1 MKYLLPIVVLIFLSC
16 GSSKSSS
23 AHEQNMITQNKRMTI
38 YDQNSRDKQQH
49 IRSSNQ
55 SKSKKIKKARK
66 TKRYIR

>member
-1 MKYLLPIVVLIFLSC
+1 
-16 GSSKSSS
+16 
-23 AHEQNMITQNKRMTI
+23 MITQNKRMTI